1 MDANGLN
8 TAAHLPTHAATRESR
23 LRMAFR
29 PCPPEPESV
38 LLRRGV
44 HIRSPE
50 TSLPFDFFTFGKTF
64 DGMLLS
70 RQELQSREEPG
81 WTVQE

>member
-1 MDANGLN
+1 MYASDLSEAQWAFLQFKAKE
-8 TAAHLPTHAATRESR
+8 AASE
-23 LRMAFR
+23 
-29 PCPPEPESV
+29 E
-38 LLRRGV
+38 
-44 HIRSPE
+44 E
-50 TSLPFDFFTFGKTF
+50 TSLPLDFLRLGKTF